1 MNEFDM
7 ALTARECRMARAA
20 LGIGVRELAKF
31 ADISPNT
38 VARLERGE
46 VLHRRTVAHVRAA
59 FEAQGIVFM
68 ATGGLGETVAYAPG
82 RPLSGRAKLL
92 SDLLDLPDFR
102 FKPELVYRSLLDIF
116 EAYLDI
122 IRDEYREPDAWE
134 RQDMNGVAN
143 ALRRCD
149 IRKAHSHM
157 ISGITP
163 PDNQAHDYPH
173 PDDDPDSFVGLDMAY
188 FRDALHH
195 LRSIEYTDR
204 YANNAASQL
213 TNTE

>member
-1 MNEFDM
+1 MQ
-7 ALTARECRMARAA
+7 LTARECRMARAA

-92 SDLLDLPDFR
+92 SDLLDFPDFH
-102 FKPELVYRSLLDIF
+102 FKPKLVYRSLLDIF

-122 IRDEYREPDAWE
+122 IRDENREPDAWE
-134 RQDMNGVAN
+134 RQDLNGVVN

-149 IRKAHSHM
+149 LYTAYSHM
-157 ISGITP
+157 IRGITP
-163 PDNQAHDYPH
+163 PDNQSHDYPH
-173 PDDDPDSFVGLDMAY
+173 PNDNPDSFSGLDMAY
-188 FRDALHH
+188 FRDALHY
-195 LRSIEYTDR
+195 LRSTEYTDR
-204 YANNAASQL
+204 YANNPTPQL
-213 TNTE
+213 TPME